1 MSKDQSVHPL
11 DLEDDDDYEVVAVR
25 KQPLTNKQS
34 ALKILGII
42 GVICLVLTVG
52 GAVLINSS
60 PDSSTEQIGELLRQ
74 VGGFGML
81 FCCLALLA
89 VIRSEKLVGFLSNKA
104 SLQSKLK
111 SPWLSLL
118 IRSLGAFIS
127 IAILLSILHLT
138 LGSPRAIAWILFPWP
153 IYLAVILALVGST
166 QQEYRAYWIG
176 FATAILLGFFG
187 FSMNL
192 FMLTYFGGNP
202 YGNTPYR
209 PGALPPANVLY
220 GSPMNYPGSAPPGYT
235 FEYRILLSQLSTIGW
250 AMFNGLICSAVVAWA
265 LPNRQTHAGPV
276 AGPISGSPSKVDL
289 TKPDQDR
296 AI

>member
-11 DLEDDDDYEVVAVR
+11 DLDDDDDHEVVAVR

-42 GVICLVLTVG
+42 GLICLVLTVG

-60 PDSSTEQIGELLRQ
+60 PDSSTERIGELLRQ

-81 FCCLALLA
+81 LCCLSLLA

-118 IRSLGAFIS
+118 IRSLGAFVS

-138 LGSPRAIAWILFPWP
+138 LGTQRAIAWILFPWP
-153 IYLAVILALVGST
+153 IYLAVILALST
-166 QQEYRAYWIG
+166 TLAVPMIADLFKFGPLHGDDLALVIG
-176 FATAILLGFFG
+176 AAVAMVIGLEGFK
-187 FSMNL
+187 
-192 FMLTYFGGNP
+192 Y
-202 YGNTPYR
+202 
-209 PGALPPANVLY
+209 V
-220 GSPMNYPGSAPPGYT
+220 
-235 FEYRILLSQLSTIGW
+235 QLRFIQ
-250 AMFNGLICSAVVAWA
+250 I
-265 LPNRQTHAGPV
+265 R
-276 AGPISGSPSKVDL
+276 
-289 TKPDQDR
+289 
-296 AI
+296 